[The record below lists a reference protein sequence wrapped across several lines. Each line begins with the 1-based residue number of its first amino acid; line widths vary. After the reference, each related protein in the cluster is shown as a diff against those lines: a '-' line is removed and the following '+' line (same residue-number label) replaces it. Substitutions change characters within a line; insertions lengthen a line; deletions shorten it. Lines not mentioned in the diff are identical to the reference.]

1 MIERAISLVAP
12 HKCISCGRIGE
23 VLCEACVYSDL
34 PMPPSR
40 CYSCHTA
47 TSRHEV
53 CDKCSKNTKLS
64 HVWVATYY
72 QDLAKEI
79 LHKFKFERVKSAST
93 PISLALHQV
102 LHDLPKDTVITHI
115 PTANSRVRIR
125 GYDQSKLLAKNLA
138 KLGGFEHK
146 TLLMRKGSSRQLGS
160 SRAQRQEQIKTSLI
174 PINTKEIDGSN
185 ILIIDDVTTTGA
197 SIEEAANI
205 LKSAGAKNLDALV
218 FAQAID

>member
-1 MIERAISLVAP
+1 
-12 HKCISCGRIGE
+12 
-23 VLCEACVYSDL
+23 
-34 PMPPSR
+34 MPPSR
-40 CYSCHTA
+40 CYSCHAA

-53 CDKCSKNTKLS
+53 CDKCSKNTKIN

-79 LHKFKFERVKSAST
+79 LHKFKFERVKSAYR
-93 PISLALHQV
+93 PISLSLQQALP
-102 LHDLPKDTVITHI
+102 DIPKNTIITHI
-115 PTANSRVRIR
+115 PTANNRVRIR

-146 TLLMRKGSSRQLGS
+146 TLLLRKGSSRQLGS
-160 SRAQRQEQIKTSLI
+160 SRAQRQEQIKKSLI
-174 PINTKEIDGSN
+174 PINSKDIAGSD

-205 LKSAGAKNLDALV
+205 LKSVGARNIDALV
-218 FAQAID
+218 FAQATD